1 VKERRKTIVQM
12 KIILFCLLLL
22 THSCKAE
29 LNSFGQEIYSFD
41 NSWAIMSDQ
50 LSGVFGNKQAFYDD
64 FMDQCRHAAGEKKAK
79 SVCDDGEKQRIH
91 MNRLQPAGMRNYTEL
106 GFAKIRAP
114 EAVFSL
120 IAKFWEENKHLAE
133 TEWKALNPYHNM
145 WAAPP
150 ELVSVQDEKIPGGGE
165 HLQSQIWES
174 SRKVLEEW
182 TGQHL
187 APCSM
192 WGIRIYHNNSILTPH
207 VDRNPLVTSAII
219 NVDQDVDEDWL
230 LEVWGHDGKP
240 YNISMKPGDMVLYES
255 HSLLHGRPVPMR
267 GKFYANIFIHFE
279 PVGALAFSPE
289 TELSK
294 VRMDIQG
301 QDAIAQGLP
310 PYIIPGSVWATEWR
324 KNNPRGWQLLHSD
337 VHTAARTGDL
347 RIIKNIAIQNPG
359 ALHEPD
365 ENGWHP
371 IHEAVRAG
379 HFEIVKLL
387 VDGGADVNEMTNHGK
402 GYSLLTL
409 AKQFHDEDH
418 KIIDFLQSFGAL
430 ELGPEL

>member
-1 VKERRKTIVQM
+1 M
-12 KIILFCLLLL
+12 MNLLFYYYLLVVA
-22 THSCKAE
+22 HSCYAE
-29 LNSFGQEIYSFD
+29 INSLGQEIYDFD

-50 LSGVFGNKQAFYDD
+50 LSGVFGNKQALYDD
-64 FMDQCRHAAGEKKAK
+64 FMDQCRHAAGEKKAVF
-79 SVCDDGEKQRIH
+79 VCDDGEKQRIH

>member
-1 VKERRKTIVQM
+1 M
-12 KIILFCLLLL
+12 MNLLFYYYLLVVA
-22 THSCKAE
+22 HSCYAE
-29 LNSFGQEIYSFD
+29 INSLGQEIYDFD

-64 FMDQCRHAAGEKKAK
+64 FMDQCRHAAGEKKAVF
-79 SVCDDGEKQRIH
+79 VCDDGEKQRIH

-120 IAKFWEENKHLAE
+120 IAKFWEENKHLAK

-174 SRKVLEEW
+174 SRKVMEEW

-187 APCSM
+187 APCSL

-219 NVDQDVDEDWL
+219 NVDQDVDEDWP

-255 HSLLHGRPVPMR
+255 HSIIHGRFINRRAWLLLLPVLDNLTR
-267 GKFYANIFIHFE
+267 LNIRSTISNERKILRQYICSFRTHWS
-279 PVGALAFSPE
+279 FSI
-289 TELSK
+289 S
-294 VRMDIQG
+294 
-301 QDAIAQGLP
+301 
-310 PYIIPGSVWATEWR
+310 S
-324 KNNPRGWQLLHSD
+324 
-337 VHTAARTGDL
+337 
-347 RIIKNIAIQNPG
+347 
-359 ALHEPD
+359 
-365 ENGWHP
+365 
-371 IHEAVRAG
+371 
-379 HFEIVKLL
+379 
-387 VDGGADVNEMTNHGK
+387 
-402 GYSLLTL
+402 
-409 AKQFHDEDH
+409 
-418 KIIDFLQSFGAL
+418 
-430 ELGPEL
+430 

>member
-1 VKERRKTIVQM
+1 M
-12 KIILFCLLLL
+12 NLLFYYYLLVVA
-22 THSCKAE
+22 HSCYAE
-29 LNSFGQEIYSFD
+29 INSLGQEIYDFD

-64 FMDQCRHAAGEKKAK
+64 FMDQCRHAAGEKKAVF
-79 SVCDDGEKQRIH
+79 VCDDGEKQRIH

>member
-1 VKERRKTIVQM
+1 M
-12 KIILFCLLLL
+12 MNLLFYYYLLVVA
-22 THSCKAE
+22 HSCYAE
-29 LNSFGQEIYSFD
+29 INSLGQEIYDFD

-50 LSGVFGNKQAFYDD
+50 LSGVFGNKQALYDD
-64 FMDQCRHAAGEKKAK
+64 FMDQCRHAAGEKKAVF
-79 SVCDDGEKQRIH
+79 VCDDGEKQRIH

-120 IAKFWEENKHLAE
+120 IAKFWEENKHLAK

>member
-1 VKERRKTIVQM
+1 M
-12 KIILFCLLLL
+12 MNLLFYYYLLVVA
-22 THSCKAE
+22 HSCYAE
-29 LNSFGQEIYSFD
+29 INSLGQEIYDFD

-50 LSGVFGNKQAFYDD
+50 LSGVFGNKQALYDD

>member
-1 VKERRKTIVQM
+1 M
-12 KIILFCLLLL
+12 NLLFYYYLLVVA
-22 THSCKAE
+22 HSCYAE
-29 LNSFGQEIYSFD
+29 INSLGQEIYDFD